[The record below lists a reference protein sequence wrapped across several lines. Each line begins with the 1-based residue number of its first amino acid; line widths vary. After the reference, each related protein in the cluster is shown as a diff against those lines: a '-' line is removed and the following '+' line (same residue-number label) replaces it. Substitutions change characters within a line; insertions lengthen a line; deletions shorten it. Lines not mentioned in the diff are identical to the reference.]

1 MSQGTEV
8 SGSKPS
14 MGKTILVAVVT
25 GAVVAVVAVVAQL
38 VLKSVLG
45 DSDPVI
51 ATGAAGGA
59 VGVVVSMMSRRG
71 S

>member
-1 MSQGTEV
+1 
-8 SGSKPS
+8 

-25 GAVVAVVAVVAQL
+25 GAVVAVVAQL

>member
-1 MSQGTEV
+1 MSEGTEA

-14 MGKTILVAVVT
+14 TGKTILVAVVT
-25 GAVVAVVAVVAQL
+25 GVVVAVVVQL

-59 VGVVVSMMSRRG
+59 AGVVVSMMSRRG
-71 S
+71 T

>member
-1 MSQGTEV
+1 MMSQGTEV

-25 GAVVAVVAVVAQL
+25 GAVVAVVAQL